1 MLNGLGV
8 YTTWCVIASLLNLT
22 AALVYVG
29 GVDQRAAC
37 LAFLSLLVICHT
49 TWFIVE
55 NFLVDKYAR
64 YLLTPYLVVMWASN
78 GVRAKKSEDPN
89 VPQDVKDFVLAILII
104 ATITFLVRL
113 GLVIYRCVHK
123 PLTKMST
130 VSEFNTQ

>member
-1 MLNGLGV
+1 MYPDVLRLMLNGLGV

-64 YLLTPYLVVMWASN
+64 CAWGHTAQCQKLKAYNS
-78 GVRAKKSEDPN
+78 
-89 VPQDVKDFVLAILII
+89 
-104 ATITFLVRL
+104 
-113 GLVIYRCVHK
+113 
-123 PLTKMST
+123 
-130 VSEFNTQ
+130 